1 MSAMSGDQLG
11 SDPDQETGGSGIW
24 GSRSGKTQIIVA
36 VIGVVGAALAAVLAG
51 VFAGGDSG
59 SSSPKAGE
67 PASLPVTSSQ
77 TQDTAAAATSCGKH
91 LRIVAPQQ
99 NFRIADGNLGATV
112 QVEACDLNGDT
123 GWIFDFD
130 PAGDQAY
137 FLDGTAPFAPI
148 APGDGSWHLVDQG
161 IGSVGD
167 VNTPHII
174 YLAEAS
180 PQCAS
185 TLRKAKPDKN
195 GDVTFKTLPT
205 GCTVVDSVDVT
216 VVAYP
221 SESMNEQGSP
231 SAIL

>member
-1 MSAMSGDQLG
+1 MGDERLG
-11 SDPDQETGGSGIW
+11 SDPDEVSGGSGIW
-24 GSRSGKTQIIVA
+24 ASRSGRTQVTVA

-51 VFAGGDSG
+51 MFAGGG
-59 SSSPKAGE
+59 SDPKAGGPTFLPSTGNLAPKT
-67 PASLPVTSSQ
+67 PAGA
-77 TQDTAAAATSCGKH
+77 TACSKH

-99 NFRIADGNLGATV
+99 NFRIADGSVGATV

-161 IGSVGD
+161 IGSVGE

-180 PQCAS
+180 PQCAKA
-185 TLRKAKPDKN
+185 LRTAKPDKD
-195 GDVTFKTLPT
+195 GDISFKTLPT
-205 GCTVVDSVDVT
+205 GCSVVDSVDVT

-221 SESMNEQGSP
+221 SESAN
-231 SAIL
+231 

>member
-1 MSAMSGDQLG
+1 MSDDQLG
-11 SDPDQETGGSGIW
+11 SNPDQETGGSGIW

-51 VFAGGDSG
+51 MFAGGDSG
-59 SSSPKAGE
+59 SSGPKADE
-67 PASLPVTSSQ
+67 STSLPVTSSQ
-77 TQDTAAAATSCGKH
+77 TQETPATATSCGKH

-99 NFRIADGNLGATV
+99 NSRIVDGNLGVTV

-137 FLDGTAPFAPI
+137 FLEGTAPFAPI
-148 APGDGSWHLVDQG
+148 APGNGSWHLLDQG

-174 YLAEAS
+174 YLAEAT

-185 TLRKAKPDKN
+185 ALRKAKPDKDGN
-195 GDVTFKTLPT
+195 VIFKTLPT

-216 VVAYP
+216 VVSYP
-221 SESMNEQGSP
+221 SESAN
-231 SAIL
+231 